1 MTGVWVLVGVV
12 GVATI
17 ALKGAGA
24 ALLAGRPLPATFGR
38 MVALL
43 APGLLAA
50 LIVVQIFTAGDR
62 VALDARAVGLTAAAI
77 ALIARAPILLVVAT
91 AALATALAR
100 AAGLT

>member
-1 MTGVWVLVGVV
+1 VSSVWVLVTVV
-12 GVATI
+12 GVVTI

-50 LIVVQIFTAGDR
+50 LIVVQIFGAKHSLE
-62 VALDARAVGLTAAAI
+62 LDARAAGLAAA
-77 ALIARAPILLVVAT
+77 ALALLVRAPILIVVGS

-100 AAGLT
+100 ARGFG